1 VERAQVIDFRPR
13 TAAAPA
19 AVRAPGAYVP
29 VLDHLDVRMRDL
41 VARQHIVFV
50 AGARTSVH
58 RGPAG
63 FVRVVGRRLLVWP
76 DRDRLIGEGGVRLVF
91 VDLFRDVASLHVEGR
106 ARTVD
111 GWARVHV
118 ERAHLRT
125 PR

>member
-1 VERAQVIDFRPR
+1 
-13 TAAAPA
+13 
-19 AVRAPGAYVP
+19 
-29 VLDHLDVRMRDL
+29 MRDMI
-41 VARQHIVFV
+41 ARQHIVFV
-50 AGARTSVH
+50 AGRRASVH

-76 DRDRLIGEGGVRLVF
+76 DRDRLVSDQRVRLLF

-118 ERAHLRT
+118 ERAYLRT

>member
-1 VERAQVIDFRPR
+1 MASAQVIDFRPR
-13 TAAAPA
+13 TAASSS
-19 AVRAPGAYVP
+19 RASVPYVP

-41 VARQHIVFV
+41 IARQHIVFV
-50 AGARTSVH
+50 AGGRTSVH

-76 DRDRLIGEGGVRLVF
+76 DRDRLVGESPVRLLF
-91 VDLFRDVASLHVEGR
+91 VELFRDVASLHVEGR

-118 ERAHLRT
+118 SRAYLRT